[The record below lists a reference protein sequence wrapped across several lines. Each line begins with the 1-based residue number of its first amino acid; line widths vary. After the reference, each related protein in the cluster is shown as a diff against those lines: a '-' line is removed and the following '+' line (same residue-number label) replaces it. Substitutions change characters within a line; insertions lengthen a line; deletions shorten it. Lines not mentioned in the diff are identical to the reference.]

1 MAAPRASPHP
11 NATVQRRFQAPPRG
25 RRPKSP
31 KRRSQSRPAP
41 LPCRAGGQQARRPA
55 GDWHRDRSDREQR
68 LRAAPHRRVRQ
79 VGRDPRDRG
88 RAPATSPKQVAR
100 LRHAAESPAA
110 PQPLRECGCI
120 AAPTKRNRTLL
131 RSPHP
136 AIRANAAMRTA
147 VLVPPATVAPG
158 PHFPI
163 GYGPAQTFVAHK
175 KTRRQI
181 TKLIRV
187 SRTIPISITRPP
199 PCPIA

>member
-1 MAAPRASPHP
+1 MAAPQASPHP
-11 NATVQRRFQAPPRG
+11 NAIVQPRFQAPPRG
-25 RRPKSP
+25 RLPKSP

-41 LPCRAGGQQARRPA
+41 LQCRAGGQQARRPA
-55 GDWHRDRSDREQR
+55 GDWHRDRSDRGQR

-131 RSPHP
+131 RCPHP

-147 VLVPPATVAPG
+147 VLVPPATVAPA

-175 KTRRQI
+175 ITRRQI
-181 TKLIRV
+181 TKLIRAPTLLV
-187 SRTIPISITRPP
+187 FSNQHH
-199 PCPIA
+199 